1 MQENCIVSN
10 APEKKKENEIKNKNN
25 ESNNQKKKG
34 KLIFAMLIQQKLKI
48 VNSSGDILRALTALF
63 KKVVESFDTY
73 ISPW

>member
-1 MQENCIVSN
+1 
-10 APEKKKENEIKNKNN
+10 
-25 ESNNQKKKG
+25 
-34 KLIFAMLIQQKLKI
+34 MLIQQKLKI

>member
-1 MQENCIVSN
+1 MK
-10 APEKKKENEIKNKNN
+10 ATIK
-25 ESNNQKKKG
+25 KKKG

-63 KKVVESFDTY
+63 KKVVGSFGIY